1 MRIIC
6 LFVLIFLSISSPV
19 KSQDNVTTKYPTKV
33 IYQSMIGCYQG
44 THRWI
49 VLSNPALIGVT
60 PPVGAQQ
67 KMTEHCF
74 CVTDRVRNLMTFEEY
89 IIKVYD
95 TNYMAKLWMTNAL
108 GCVKENGTLEG
119 IIILEETS
127 DNETKLILPSAQLD
141 NSTDNT
147 TVIPEKNDDIEE
159 KNEGEPE
166 TIFQG

>member
-1 MRIIC
+1 MRLIC

-19 KSQDNVTTKYPTKV
+19 KSQDNITLDYPTKV

-49 VLSNPALIGVT
+49 VLSNPALIGIT
-60 PPVGAQQ
+60 PPQQAQE
-67 KMTEHCF
+67 KMTIHCF
-74 CVTDRVRNLMTFEEY
+74 CVMDRVRSQLTFAEY
-89 IIKVYD
+89 MIKVYD
-95 TNYMAKLWMTNAL
+95 LDYMAKVWMANAL
-108 GCVKENGTLEG
+108 LCVKENGTLEG
-119 IIILEETS
+119 IIVFDDST

>member
-141 NSTDNT
+141 NSTDNS

-159 KNEGEPE
+159 KYEGEPE

>member
-1 MRIIC
+1 MRLIC

-19 KSQDNVTTKYPTKV
+19 KSQDNVTSKYPTKV

-60 PPVGAQQ
+60 PPQQAQE
-67 KMTEHCF
+67 KMTAHCF
-74 CVTDRVRNLMTFEEY
+74 CVTDRIRNLMTFEDY
-89 IIKVYD
+89 MIKVYD
-95 TNYMAKLWMTNAL
+95 LDYMANIWMANAL
-108 GCVKENGTLEG
+108 GCVKENGTLAG

-127 DNETKLILPSAQLD
+127 DNKTKLILPSAQLD
-141 NSTDNT
+141 NSTDNS

-159 KNEGEPE
+159 KYEGEPE

>member
-1 MRIIC
+1 MRLIC

-19 KSQDNVTTKYPTKV
+19 KSQDNVTSKYPTRV

-60 PPVGAQQ
+60 PPQQAQE
-67 KMTEHCF
+67 KMTAHCF
-74 CVTDRVRNLMTFEEY
+74 CVTDRIRNLMTFEDY
-89 IIKVYD
+89 MIKVYD
-95 TNYMAKLWMTNAL
+95 LDYMANIWMANAL

-119 IIILEETS
+119 IIILEDTS
-127 DNETKLILPSAQLD
+127 DNKTKLILPSAQLD
-141 NSTDNT
+141 NSTDNS

-159 KNEGEPE
+159 KYEGEPE